1 GGGAARSAERWDP
14 GRVVHQRRGGAPHR
28 PGDHLGGEVP
38 VAGGVRQVY
47 DRYERHRP
55 GFGDAETPKVREA
68 VRRARYLVAEGT
80 EGVGK
85 TTLCDILA
93 ARLMERGIEVVRVRE
108 PGGTPLGE
116 AVREVLLHG
125 GEMSDWSEALLFA
138 AQRAE
143 LAERVVRPALANGK
157 WVLSDRCYYSSLA
170 YQGYARRLGVGRVW
184 SVNRPALG
192 GTLPDLVVWM
202 DMDAGA
208 ALARQQGR
216 DRIGAADI
224 AWHREVWKGYRSLWT
239 SDRGRMMRVDAAAP
253 TERIGERLVS
263 VLEKRGWLR
272 DC

>member
-1 GGGAARSAERWDP
+1 M
-14 GRVVHQRRGGAPHR
+14 Q
-28 PGDHLGGEVP
+28 
-38 VAGGVRQVY
+38 
-47 DRYERHRP
+47 
-55 GFGDAETPKVREA
+55 
-68 VRRARYLVAEGT
+68 ARYLATEGT

-85 TTLCDILA
+85 TTLCDLLS

-108 PGGTPLGE
+108 PGGTRLGE
-116 AVREVLLHG
+116 AVRKVLLHG
-125 GEMSDWSEALLFA
+125 GEMTDWSEALLFA

-143 LAERVVRPALANGK
+143 LADRVVRPALSEGK

-184 SVNRPALG
+184 SVNCPALD

-202 DMDAGA
+202 DMDAKA

-216 DRIGAADI
+216 DRIGAADP

-239 SDRGRMMRVDAAAP
+239 SDQGRMVRVDASAA
-253 TERIGERLVS
+253 TETIAERLVS
-263 VLEKRGWLR
+263 VLEERGWLT